1 MRFLFKTAYDQ
12 DLRLFKHGGQVFWY
26 SALGVVL
33 LAAPW
38 WASEYLLSQLH
49 FIGIYSIVGLGLML
63 LVGFTGQISLGHAA
77 FLAVGA
83 YTEALMQAAG
93 WPFWLTLPCAALFS
107 AAVGIIVGLPALRL
121 KGIYLAIATLAFGVI
136 VEEIITRWE
145 SLTGGNSGRHLKA
158 IELFGIKLDTDTELY
173 YLILALTAIA
183 CVALANLLRSPT
195 GRAFVAIRDSE
206 ISASCMGVNL
216 AKYKTMSFALS
227 AALTGVGGA
236 LYAHK
241 VTFISPE
248 QFTLLVSI
256 ELVTIVILG
265 GVGSL
270 HGAVFGAAFVI
281 VLPQLIA
288 IAKDYLPAG
297 IAGAAGL
304 QSTVFGLVLV
314 GFIIFEPLGLYG
326 RWLKIRTWFEL
337 FPFYRKGMF
346 RRQKSYMKSE
356 RLR

>member
-1 MRFLFKTAYDQ
+1 MRFLFRTDYDQ
-12 DLRLFKHGGQVFWY
+12 DLRLFRHGGQVFWY
-26 SALGVVL
+26 ALLFAVL

-38 WASEYLLSQLH
+38 WASEYMLTQLH
-49 FIGIYSIVGLGLML
+49 FIGIYAIVGLGLML
-63 LVGFTGQISLGHAA
+63 LVGFTGQISLGHSA

-83 YTEALMQAAG
+83 YTEALLQAAG
-93 WPFWLTLPCAALFS
+93 WPFWLTLPAAALLS
-107 AAVGIIVGLPALRL
+107 AAVGIVVGLPALRL

-136 VEEIITRWE
+136 VEEIAARWE
-145 SLTGGNSGRHLKA
+145 SLTGGNSGLHLKP
-158 IELFGIKLDTDTELY
+158 IELLGRKFDGDADFY
-173 YLILALTAIA
+173 YLVLALTTLAV
-183 CVALANLLRSPT
+183 VALANLLRSPT

-206 ISASCMGVNL
+206 ISAACLGVNL
-216 AKYKTMSFALS
+216 ARYKTMSFALS

-270 HGAVFGAAFVI
+270 HGAVFGAAFII
-281 VLPQLIA
+281 VLPQLISL
-288 IAKDYLPAG
+288 AKDYLPAG
-297 IAGAAGL
+297 VAGAAGL
-304 QSTVFGLVLV
+304 QSTVFGLVLI
-314 GFIIFEPLGLYG
+314 GFILFEPMGLYG
-326 RWLKIRTWFEL
+326 RWLKVRTWLEL
-337 FPFYRKGMF
+337 FPFYRRGMF